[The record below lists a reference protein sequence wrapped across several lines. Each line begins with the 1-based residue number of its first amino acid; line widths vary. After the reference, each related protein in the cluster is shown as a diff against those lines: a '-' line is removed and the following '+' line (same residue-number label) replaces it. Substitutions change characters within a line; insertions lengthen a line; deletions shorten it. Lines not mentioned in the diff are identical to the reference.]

1 MCRFLGS
8 LFGMAKKENNTT
20 ESSEKETVVMED
32 SLGKNKPNDD
42 EDVTFETAIE
52 EKEEYDSNKWVLLD
66 NGHASTTAGKRSP
79 KFDNGTQ
86 FFEYEFSR
94 DIVKRVREKLEA
106 LGINYRV
113 IVPEV
118 DVDVALNKRAARA
131 NAFCDEYGKDNC
143 LFISVH
149 ANAAG
154 NGSKWMNGRGWSVY
168 TTKGQTKSDEY
179 ATVFYEEAEKLLP
192 TYGMTLRKDMT
203 DGDPDYEENFTVLFK
218 TKCPAVLTENLFQ
231 DNLTEATFLMSDEGR
246 DVIAEIHVNAIKRIF
261 KKS

>member
-8 LFGMAKKENNTT
+8 LFGIGKKEDSTT
-20 ESSEKETVVMED
+20 EGMEKETVIVED
-32 SLGKNKPNDD
+32 SLGKNKPTDD
-42 EDVTFETAIE
+42 EYVTFETAIE
-52 EKEEYDSNKWVLLD
+52 GKEEYNPNKWVLLD

-118 DVDVALNKRAARA
+118 DVDVALSKRAARA

-231 DNLTEATFLMSDEGR
+231 DNLTDATFLMSDEGR
-246 DVIAEIHVNAIKRIF
+246 EVIAKIHVNAIKRIF